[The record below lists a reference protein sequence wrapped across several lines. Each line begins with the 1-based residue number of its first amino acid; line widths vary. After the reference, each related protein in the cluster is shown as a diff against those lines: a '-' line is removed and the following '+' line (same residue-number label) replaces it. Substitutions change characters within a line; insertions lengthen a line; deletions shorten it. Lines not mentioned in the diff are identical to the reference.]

1 MEGTSQK
8 EYGENLKLKH
18 GPSSLVVDFNAQTD
32 LKKVDQYKIVAKKS
46 VCNCGYKKGFKTAK
60 C

>member
-18 GPSSLVVDFNAQTD
+18 GPSSLEVDFNAQTD
-32 LKKVDQYKIVAKKS
+32 LKKVDQYKIAAKKRF
-46 VCNCGYKKGFKTAK
+46 VQLWV
-60 C
+60 

>member
-18 GPSSLVVDFNAQTD
+18 GPSSLEVDFNAQTD
-32 LKKVDQYKIVAKKS
+32 LKKVDQYKIAAKKGL
-46 VCNCGYKKGFKTAK
+46 CNCGCKKGFKTAK
-60 C
+60 Y